1 MRGISNAKAFRIAQH
16 SGRWLKERALIV
28 RREQCPVIPG
38 KCSACC
44 MTLTPGWLG
53 RWGGKSENNEQPL
66 YDKIIGNKAI

>member
-1 MRGISNAKAFRIAQH
+1 
-16 SGRWLKERALIV
+16 
-28 RREQCPVIPG
+28 
-38 KCSACC
+38 